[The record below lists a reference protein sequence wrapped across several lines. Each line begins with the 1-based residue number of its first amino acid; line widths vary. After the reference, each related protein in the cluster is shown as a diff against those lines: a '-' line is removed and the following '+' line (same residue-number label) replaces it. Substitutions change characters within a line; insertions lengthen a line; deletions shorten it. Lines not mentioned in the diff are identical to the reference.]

1 MTRQASWTAVA
12 LGIAAGFLVGVLFV
26 IAIGGDSEAPRT
38 RTVTVLSRAPPLS
51 GDETVV
57 TKTAV
62 PDVVGERLDTARDRL
77 DRAGFDVDEDDGG
90 MFGSIV
96 DSNWEVVDQ
105 DPAPGTL
112 LERGSS
118 VRISL
123 DRR

>member
-1 MTRQASWTAVA
+1 MSRPASWTAVA
-12 LGIAAGFLVGVLFV
+12 LGVAAGFLVGVLFV
-26 IAIGGDSEAPRT
+26 IAIGGDADPPRT

-77 DRAGFDVDEDDGG
+77 ERAGFDVDEDDGG

-96 DSNWEVVDQ
+96 DSNWEVVEQ
-105 DPAPGTL
+105 DPPPGTL